1 MQTKYKNL
9 GHHYFWRIST
19 HDYIEWRFLWSDLR
33 VTVSL
38 ICAHGDICAR
48 NVEYA
53 GMVIKAI
60 FHPPVRGI
68 SGAMVQALAW

>member
-1 MQTKYKNL
+1 M
-9 GHHYFWRIST
+9 
-19 HDYIEWRFLWSDLR
+19 
-33 VTVSL
+33 TVSL

-68 SGAMVQALAW
+68 SGAMVQALAWRSRGPGSIPGMRNLFLFITFASYFKVFQHAQ